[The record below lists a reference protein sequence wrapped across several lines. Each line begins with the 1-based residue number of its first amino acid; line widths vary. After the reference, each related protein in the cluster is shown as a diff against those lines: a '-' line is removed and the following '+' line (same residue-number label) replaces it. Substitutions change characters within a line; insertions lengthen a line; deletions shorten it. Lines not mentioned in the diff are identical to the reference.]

1 MFFNGNFELSYVNG
15 WVDVWRNG
23 WIDLNGNDIL
33 VILVYFSL
41 YYIMS
46 FFFLGLILDFVGL
59 FFGDLVYGEGY

>member
-23 WIDLNGNDIL
+23 WIDFKGNDIL

-41 YYIMS
+41 YYIIS

>member
-23 WIDLNGNDIL
+23 WIDLNDNDIL

-41 YYIMS
+41 YYIIS